1 LISDFLPD
9 RVKGISAPV
18 IVRSEQMEARV
29 SDVQDFR
36 LSGGA
41 VAPLRHALPGV
52 AAQTV
57 EAITAGVP
65 AYAKAFAGP
74 LGPQIEKAVRAA
86 LATFL
91 NLVSRSPGKG
101 RDSPLTMAL
110 EAAYALGRGEARN
123 GRSLDA
129 LLAAYRLGARVAWR
143 ELAAISVSAGQD
155 AATIAHFAELV
166 FAYIDELSAA
176 SVAGHADELASSGRV
191 RRRHLERLAQDLLA
205 GEPAHV
211 VTAAAE
217 RAEWVPPQTLTAVL
231 VPEPF
236 APAVLDL
243 LDART
248 LQVAETGPEG
258 TSVLLVPDAQGPSRI
273 HLMRLLAG
281 RSAVVGPVRPWLQA
295 RDSLARAVRTSKF
308 APSSGGAVV
317 DTEDHLV
324 TLVVTAD
331 PQALADLRARVL
343 APLAEEKGPTAVKLE
358 ETLRGWLLHHG
369 RRDEVAAALF
379 IHPQTVRYR
388 MTRLRELYG
397 DKLRDPHW
405 LLQLT
410 VALGP
415 PNE

>member
-1 LISDFLPD
+1 
-9 RVKGISAPV
+9 
-18 IVRSEQMEARV
+18 M
-29 SDVQDFR
+29 SDVQYFR
-36 LSGGA
+36 LSAEA
-41 VAPLRHALPGV
+41 VAPLRQALPAV

-57 EAITAGVP
+57 EAITEGVP
-65 AYAKAFAGP
+65 AYARAFAGE

-91 NLVSRSPGKG
+91 NLVSRSAG
-101 RDSPLTMAL
+101 RGRESPLTPAL

-143 ELAAISVSAGQD
+143 ELAAISVRAGQES
-155 AATIAHFAELV
+155 ATIAHFAELV

-176 SVAGHADELASSGRV
+176 SVAGHADELASSDRV
-191 RRRHLERLAQDLLA
+191 RRRHLERLAQALLA

-217 RAEWVPPQTLTAVL
+217 RAEWIPPQTLTAVL

-236 APAVLDL
+236 APSVLDL

-248 LQVAETGPEG
+248 LQVAEAGPEE
-258 TSVLLVPDAQGPSRI
+258 TSVLLVPEAAAPSRA

-281 RSAVVGPVRPWLQA
+281 RGAIVGPARPWLQA
-295 RDSLARAVRTSKF
+295 RDSLARAVRTSRF
-308 APSSGGAVV
+308 APSEHGAVV

-324 TLVVTAD
+324 RLVVTAD
-331 PQALADLRARVL
+331 PQALADLRAKVL
-343 APLAEEKGPTAVKLE
+343 APLAGEKEPTGAKLVD
-358 ETLRGWLLHHG
+358 TLRAWLQHHG

-379 IHPQTVRYR
+379 VHPQTVRYR

-397 DKLRDPHW
+397 DRLRDPQW

-410 VALGP
+410 VALAVDP
-415 PNE
+415 S